1 MKPRD
6 DRRVAMSDACKRA
19 RETGSAWVTWRGER
33 LRLAPVPED
42 IRGAHPMTVVYVLSG
57 RFRVVE
63 IGMRKGD
70 LPMIDISDGNGY
82 RVQPKQLRA
91 VVVERHKLTEPTP

>member
-1 MKPRD
+1 
-6 DRRVAMSDACKRA
+6 
-19 RETGSAWVTWRGER
+19 
-33 LRLAPVPED
+33 
-42 IRGAHPMTVVYVLSG
+42 MTVVYVLSG